1 MANPLIHSKS
11 SVRLWGGVEEDYLPL
26 HNKMDCSKA
35 YFSDN
40 RHRAL
45 THTMFFIFE
54 VMIPVFGEYITNS
67 AGKRVSV
74 KDICEYHILE
84 DYGKKFIPNVSD
96 FLNEMDVKGWMA
108 NGMGDIP
115 DSQKKIKHATE
126 RVKRMVKI
134 D

>member
-1 MANPLIHSKS
+1 MANPLIHSRS

-40 RHRAL
+40 RHRTL
-45 THTMFFIFE
+45 THTMFWIYE
-54 VMIPVFGEYITNS
+54 VMMPLFGEYIINS
-67 AGKRVSV
+67 DGKKVSV

-84 DYGKKFIPNVSD
+84 DYGKKFIPNVTD
-96 FLNEMDVKGWMA
+96 FLNEMEVKSWMA
-108 NGMGDIP
+108 NGIGDGP
-115 DSQKKIKHATE
+115 ASQKKVQRTSE
-126 RVKRMVKI
+126 RIQRVVRI

>member
-40 RHRAL
+40 RHRTL
-45 THTMFFIFE
+45 THNMFFIFE
-54 VMIPVFGEYITNS
+54 VMIPLFGEYITNS
-67 AGKRVSV
+67 SGKRVSV

-96 FLNEMDVKGWMA
+96 FLNEMDVKSWMG
-108 NGMGDIP
+108 NGIGDVP
-115 DSQKKIKHATE
+115 DSQKKIKHATQ

>member
-45 THTMFFIFE
+45 THNMFFIFE
-54 VMIPVFGEYITNS
+54 VMIPLFGEYITNS
-67 AGKRVSV
+67 AGKIVSV

-96 FLNEMDVKGWMA
+96 FLNEMDVKRWMA
-108 NGMGDIP
+108 NGIGDPP
-115 DSQKKIKHATE
+115 DSQKKIKHKTE
-126 RVKRMVKI
+126 RVRTLVKI

>member
-1 MANPLIHSKS
+1 MANPLVHSKS
-11 SVRLWGGVEEDYLPL
+11 SVRLWGGSVEDYLPL
-26 HNKMDCSKA
+26 HNKMDISKK

-45 THTMFFIFE
+45 THNMFFIFE
-54 VMIPVFGEYITNS
+54 VMIPLFGEYIDNS
-67 AGKRVSV
+67 DGKTVSV

-96 FLNEMDVKGWMA
+96 FLQEMEVKSWMA
-108 NGMGDIP
+108 NGLGEKP
-115 DSQKKIKHATE
+115 SSQKKLITE
-126 RVKRMVKI
+126 SGKILKRVLK

>member
-40 RHRAL
+40 RHRTL
-45 THTMFFIFE
+45 THNMFFIFE
-54 VMIPVFGEYITNS
+54 VMIPLYGEYITNS

-96 FLNEMDVKGWMA
+96 FLNEMDVKSWMA
-108 NGMGDIP
+108 NGMGDVP
-115 DSQKKIKHATE
+115 DSQKKIKHATQ

>member
-40 RHRAL
+40 RHRTL
-45 THTMFFIFE
+45 THNMFFIFE
-54 VMIPVFGEYITNS
+54 VMIPLYGEYITNS

-96 FLNEMDVKGWMA
+96 FLNEMEFKGWIA
-108 NGMGDIP
+108 NGMGDVP
-115 DSQKKIKHATE
+115 DSQKKMIQATE
-126 RVKRMVKI
+126 RMKRVANI

>member
-1 MANPLIHSKS
+1 MANPLVHSKS
-11 SVRLWGGVEEDYLPL
+11 SVRLWGGSLEDYLPL
-26 HNKMDCSKA
+26 HNKMDVSKK

-45 THTMFFIFE
+45 THNMFFIFE
-54 VMIPVFGEYITNS
+54 VMIPLFGEYITNS
-67 AGKRVSV
+67 EGRMVSV

-96 FLNEMDVKGWMA
+96 FLQEMEVKSWMA
-108 NGMGDIP
+108 NGLGESP
-115 DSQKKIKHATE
+115 SSQKKIIKE
-126 RVKRMVKI
+126 SGKIQKRVLI

>member
-11 SVRLWGGVEEDYLPL
+11 SVRLWGGVEEDYLPI

-35 YFSDN
+35 YFLDN
-40 RHRAL
+40 RHRTL
-45 THTMFFIFE
+45 THNMFFIFE
-54 VMIPVFGEYITNS
+54 VMIPLFGEYITNS
-67 AGKRVSV
+67 SGKRVSV

-96 FLNEMDVKGWMA
+96 FLNEMDVKSWMA
-108 NGMGDIP
+108 NGMGDVP
-115 DSQKKIKHATE
+115 DSQKKIKHATQ